1 MYYYK
6 GNPSKLPYTLA
17 LFDFPQNGSHLMI
30 PMGFGHAKHD
40 ETLISIS
47 VPASKS
53 LSEGTGEGPGVSGS
67 TRAGEAERS
76 VEGRSKRLTESCES
90 PGGSFESFGR
100 NYLHPPR
107 VSNFSCQVCFWW
119 LMGAQISD
127 FWEDSGRS
135 KGMSRAGTDRING
148 DGTVIYNPL
157 INLYQVIQSDLF
169 IPWLEVT

>member
-30 PMGFGHAKHD
+30 PMGFGHGKHD

-90 PGGSFESFGR
+90 PGEA
-100 NYLHPPR
+100 
-107 VSNFSCQVCFWW
+107 SNLSEGITYTLQGC
-119 LMGAQISD
+119 QISAPGSV
-127 FWEDSGRS
+127 FG
-135 KGMSRAGTDRING
+135 G
-148 DGTVIYNPL
+148 
-157 INLYQVIQSDLF
+157 
-169 IPWLEVT
+169 